1 MATNFLNRAKLSLFF
16 ISEKMCGL
24 ENSFSLSFVFPS
36 LCGASQTLV
45 RRWKRQIM
53 AANWALLQTAIPT
66 FLNHFLPPLRNWVD
80 PASTLL
86 YFSVNNYGDHPAGQ
100 STITC
105 PQLSTINYYP
115 PQSTINYQLLNI
127 ITRPTFLSRPIFPF
141 NVPRSPWGSDSISL
155 FLDIYLPVDQ
165 PFHRSNDLEEKGPIT
180 NYCQWLNTS
189 FGRLCGISKLSQRS
203 KKKH

>member
-24 ENSFSLSFVFPS
+24 ENCFSLSFVFPS

-105 PQLSTINYYP
+105 PQQSTINYYP
-115 PQSTINYQLLNI
+115 PQSTINYQLSTI
-127 ITRPTFLSRPIFPF
+127 DKLSPGQRLFPAPF
-141 NVPRSPWGSDSISL
+141 SHSMSPAHLEEVTL
-155 FLDIYLPVDQ
+155 FL
-165 PFHRSNDLEEKGPIT
+165 F
-180 NYCQWLNTS
+180 
-189 FGRLCGISKLSQRS
+189 F
-203 KKKH
+203 